1 MSSGHFPSDAMMSDD
16 IESWRSG
23 SLGEGVDFGLSSV
36 PNHGAAAN
44 GHSAVRS
51 MDGHF
56 PGRRVRPI
64 SGGEAVADL
73 IR

>member
-1 MSSGHFPSDAMMSDD
+1 MSFGHFPSDAIMSDD

-23 SLGEGVDFGLSSV
+23 SLGEGVDFGLSSL

-44 GHSAVRS
+44 GPSVVRS
-51 MDGHF
+51 MFGYF
-56 PGRRVRPI
+56 PRRRVRPI
-64 SGGEAVADL
+64 GGGEAVAEL